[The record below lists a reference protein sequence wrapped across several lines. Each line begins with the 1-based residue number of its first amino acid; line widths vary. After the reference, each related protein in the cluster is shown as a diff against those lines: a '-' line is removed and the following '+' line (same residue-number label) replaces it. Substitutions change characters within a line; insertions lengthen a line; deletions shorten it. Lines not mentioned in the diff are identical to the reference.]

1 MWNCIFQ
8 GIVEGLWFI
17 EYAKYHSYWMCY
29 LASLNLILP
38 LSANPANGE
47 TQPNF
52 VNFEEVIAD
61 WVGVE
66 FYRII
71 SNKNFYFCLF
81 QTVVSIFPW
90 FSISD
95 EPASQKIK
103 KSGSGEKKVV
113 NSKENALESRERF
126 VNTYEKTSSVCY
138 CQWFL
143 YTA

>member
-1 MWNCIFQ
+1 
-8 GIVEGLWFI
+8 
-17 EYAKYHSYWMCY
+17 MCY

-71 SNKNFYFCLF
+71 SNKNFYFWLF

-126 VNTYEKTSSVCY
+126 VNTYEKRLRFVTVSGSCIQHKTEEERQSSPSFSTY
-138 CQWFL
+138 KL
-143 YTA
+143 SRIN